1 MPEYRA
7 YTVGDDD
14 HFIDSTL
21 MVCVDDV
28 DAINRA
34 KRFARGKT
42 IEIWRANRLVKRL
55 NRDENKN

>member
-14 HFIDSTL
+14 RFIDSTP

-28 DAINRA
+28 DAINLA
-34 KRFARGKT
+34 KRFANGRT
-42 IEIWRANRLVKRL
+42 IEIWRSDRLVKRL
-55 NRDENKN
+55 NGKGSP